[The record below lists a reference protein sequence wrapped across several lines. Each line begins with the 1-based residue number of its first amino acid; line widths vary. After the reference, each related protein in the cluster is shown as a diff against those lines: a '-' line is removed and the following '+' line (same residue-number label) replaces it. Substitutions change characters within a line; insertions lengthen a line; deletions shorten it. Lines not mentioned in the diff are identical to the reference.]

1 MLLAVDTSTQWMG
14 LALYDDEQIIGET
27 IWQTHNHHSV
37 ELAPAIESLFN
48 RSGITGKDLRVLA
61 VATGPGSFTS
71 LRIGMAFVKGLSLAL
86 NLPVIGIPSLDIT
99 VAAVPVQEI
108 ALAAVLQA
116 GRGRLAVGWYRV
128 KNNNWQK
135 HGEPVVMTPCELEQ
149 SIKKPTLICG
159 ELNSEERKTLARRWK
174 NIRLAEP
181 AMSIRRPAYL
191 AQLAWKRWLSMDV
204 DDVVTLSPS
213 YLHYKD
219 PIPE

>member
-1 MLLAVDTSTQWMG
+1 VLLAVDTSTQWMG

-37 ELAPAIESLFN
+37 ELAPAVESLFN

-86 NLPVIGIPSLDIT
+86 NLPVIGIPSLDVT
-99 VAAVPVQEI
+99 VAAVPVQDI

-128 KNNNWQK
+128 KNNVWQK
-135 HGEPVVMTPCELEQ
+135 HGEPVVMTPGELEQ

-204 DDVVTLSPS
+204 DDVVTLSPT

>member
-1 MLLAVDTSTQWMG
+1 MG

-37 ELAPAIESLFN
+37 ELAPAVESLFT

-99 VAAVPVQEI
+99 VAAVPVQDI

-135 HGEPVVMTPCELEQ
+135 HGEPVVMTPGELEQ

-204 DDVVTLSPS
+204 DDVVTLAPS

>member
-1 MLLAVDTSTQWMG
+1 MG

-37 ELAPAIESLFN
+37 ELAPAVESLFT
-48 RSGITGKDLRVLA
+48 RSGINGKDLRVLA

-86 NLPVIGIPSLDIT
+86 NLPVIGIPSLDIA
-99 VAAVPVQEI
+99 VASVPVQEI

-128 KNNNWQK
+128 KNNTWQK
-135 HGEPVVMTPCELEQ
+135 HGEPVVMTPGELEQ

-204 DDVVTLSPS
+204 DDVVTLAPS

>member
-27 IWQTHNHHSV
+27 IWQTYNHHSV
-37 ELAPAIESLFN
+37 ELAPAVESLFT

-135 HGEPVVMTPCELEQ
+135 HGEPVVMTPGELEQ
-149 SIKKPTLICG
+149 SIKKPTFICG

>member
-1 MLLAVDTSTQWMG
+1 VLLAVDTSTQWMG
-14 LALYDDEQIIGET
+14 LALYDDEQIICET

-37 ELAPAIESLFN
+37 ELAPAIESLFT

-99 VAAVPVQEI
+99 VAAVPVQDI

-135 HGEPVVMTPCELEQ
+135 HGEPVVMTPGELEQ

-174 NIRLAEP
+174 NIRLVEP

-204 DDVVTLSPS
+204 DDVVTLAPS

>member
-37 ELAPAIESLFN
+37 ELAPAVESLFT

-99 VAAVPVQEI
+99 VAAVPVQDV

-128 KNNNWQK
+128 KNNVWQK
-135 HGEPVVMTPCELEQ
+135 HGEPVVMTPGELEQ

-159 ELNSEERKTLARRWK
+159 EINSEERKTLARRWK

-204 DDVVTLSPS
+204 DDVVTLAPS

>member
-1 MLLAVDTSTQWMG
+1 
-14 LALYDDEQIIGET
+14 
-27 IWQTHNHHSV
+27 
-37 ELAPAIESLFN
+37 
-48 RSGITGKDLRVLA
+48 
-61 VATGPGSFTS
+61 
-71 LRIGMAFVKGLSLAL
+71 L

-99 VAAVPVQEI
+99 VAAVPVQDI

-128 KNNNWQK
+128 KNKNWQK
-135 HGEPVVMTPCELEQ
+135 HGEPVVMTPGELEQ

-159 ELNSEERKTLARRWK
+159 ELNTEERKTLARRWK

-204 DDVVTLSPS
+204 DDVVTLAPS

>member
-1 MLLAVDTSTQWMG
+1 VLLAVDTSTQWMG

-37 ELAPAIESLFN
+37 ELAPAVESLFT
-48 RSGITGKDLRVLA
+48 RSGINGKDLRVLA

-86 NLPVIGIPSLDIT
+86 NLPVIGIPSLDIA
-99 VAAVPVQEI
+99 VASVPVQEI

-128 KNNNWQK
+128 KNNTWQK
-135 HGEPVVMTPCELEQ
+135 HGEPVVMTPGELEQ

-204 DDVVTLSPS
+204 DDVVTLAPS